1 MNLQH
6 IYNLCTQLQSITS
19 TKAKQ
24 QFLLDNRCDEFDEF
38 LKWLLDPQIV
48 TGIDRKKLKKKV
60 DVSCFASFDYLD
72 QALYYLQSNNTGRDV
87 DVYACQ
93 RYISSNPDYA
103 DFLTAVFT
111 KSLKLGVDVKLV
123 NKAYGDDFIFNWEV
137 QQAYPIEKYPLKPNE
152 WITITQK
159 CNGVRATY
167 YRGKIM
173 ARSGVEF
180 KGLDHILATL
190 DAYPELVFDGELML
204 KDKTGLTDNEAFRKA
219 TGIINSDEDK
229 SEICM
234 TVFDII
240 PLADFESSSPK
251 VKYSKRRE
259 MFNGFVDADNVKF
272 LPTLYQGTDHSQ
284 IPILLDKMVAEDKE
298 GLMVNLDVPYKRKRH
313 SGILKVKRFYTMDLR
328 VVSIEEGEGKYVGML
343 GKVNV
348 EFNGN
353 VVGVG
358 SGFTDEQRIKYWED
372 KDYLVN
378 KIIEVKYKEV
388 STDKKT
394 GLQSL
399 QFPVFVCEKF
409 DKTKPNY
416 EQFVNN

>member
-6 IYNLCTQLQSITS
+6 IYNLCTELQSIS
-19 TKAKQ
+19 GTKAKQ
-24 QFLLDNRCDEFDEF
+24 QFLLDNRCDDFDTF
-38 LKWLLDPQIV
+38 LKWLLNPQIV
-48 TGIDRKKLKKKV
+48 TGIDRKKLKMRS
-60 DVSCFASFDYLD
+60 VSRCFESQDLKDILDYLVEH
-72 QALYYLQSNNTGRDV
+72 NTGRDV
-87 DVYACQ
+87 DVGYC
-93 RYISSNPDYA
+93 RSFMNVNPKYEA
-103 DFLTAVFT
+103 FLFSVFT

-123 NKAYGDDFIFNWEV
+123 NKTYGEDFIFNWEI
-137 QQAYPIEKYPLKPNE
+137 QQAYPIEKYPLKPNT

-180 KGLDHILATL
+180 KGLDHIVNELD
-190 DAYPELVFDGELML
+190 DAYSNYVLDGELML

-219 TGIINSDEDK
+219 TGIINSDGNK

-234 TVFDII
+234 TVFDCL
-240 PLADFESSSPK
+240 PVADFDSPTPK
-251 VKYSKRRE
+251 MRYSQRRRLMDGLE
-259 MFNGFVDADNVKF
+259 DTDNVRV
-272 LPTLYQGTDHSQ
+272 LPVLYQGTDHTQ

-328 VVSIEEGEGKYVGML
+328 VVSVEEGEGKYVGML

-372 KDYLVN
+372 RDYLVN

-394 GLQSL
+394 GLESL

-409 DKTKPNY
+409 DKTEPNI
-416 EQFVNN
+416 E

>member
-6 IYNLCTQLQSITS
+6 IYNLCAKLQSIS
-19 TKAKQ
+19 GTKDKQ
-24 QFLLDNRCDEFDEF
+24 QFLLDNRCDEFDTF
-38 LKWLLDPQIV
+38 LKFLLDPQIT
-48 TGIDRKKLKKKV
+48 TGIDKKRLKKEVNVEYFGEYINFESILNHLKE
-60 DVSCFASFDYLD
+60 
-72 QALYYLQSNNTGRDV
+72 NNTGRDC
-87 DVYACQ
+87 DVAMCQ
-93 RYISSNPDYA
+93 VFIAANLAYT

-123 NKAYGDDFIFNWEV
+123 NKAYGDDFIFNWEI

-167 YRGKIM
+167 CRGKIM

-190 DAYPELVFDGELML
+190 DTYPEYVFDGELML

-229 SEICM
+229 SGICM
-234 TVFDII
+234 TVFDIV
-240 PLADFESSSPK
+240 PLADFESNLPK

-259 MFNGFVDADNVKF
+259 LIDFFVDADNVKF
-272 LPTLYQGTDHSQ
+272 LPALYQGTDHTQ

-328 VVSIEEGEGKYVGML
+328 VVSVEEGEGKYIGML
-343 GKVNV
+343 GKANV

-353 VVGVG
+353 IVGVG

-372 KDYLVN
+372 KDYLVG

-409 DKTKPNY
+409 DKTEPNV
-416 EQFVNN
+416 E

>member
-6 IYNLCTQLQSITS
+6 IYNLCTQLQSIS
-19 TKAKQ
+19 GTKAKQ
-24 QFLLDNRCDEFDEF
+24 QFLLDNRCEDFDTF
-38 LKWLLDPQIV
+38 LKWLLNPQIV
-48 TGIDRKKLKKKV
+48 TGIDRKKLKMRS
-60 DVSCFASFDYLD
+60 VSRCFESQDLKDILDYLVEH
-72 QALYYLQSNNTGRDV
+72 NTGRDV
-87 DVYACQ
+87 DVGYC
-93 RYISSNPDYA
+93 RSFMNSNPEYEA
-103 DFLTAVFT
+103 FLFSVFT

-123 NKAYGDDFIFNWEV
+123 NKTYGDDFIFNWEI
-137 QQAYPIEKYPLKPNE
+137 QQAYPIEKYPLKPNT
-152 WITITQK
+152 WIAITQK

-180 KGLDHILATL
+180 KGLDHIVNEL
-190 DAYPELVFDGELML
+190 DAAYSNYVLDGELML

-219 TGIINSDEDK
+219 TGIINSDGDK

-234 TVFDII
+234 TVFDCL
-240 PLADFESSSPK
+240 PVADFDSPTP
-251 VKYSKRRE
+251 KRRYSQRRQLMDGLE
-259 MFNGFVDADNVKF
+259 DTDNVRV
-272 LPTLYQGTDHSQ
+272 LPVLYQGTDHTQ

-328 VVSIEEGEGKYVGML
+328 VLSVEEGEGKYVGML

-353 VVGVG
+353 IVGVG
-358 SGFTDEQRIKYWED
+358 SGFTDEQRAKYWED
-372 KDYLVN
+372 KDYLVG

-394 GLQSL
+394 GLESL

-409 DKTKPNY
+409 DKTEPNI
-416 EQFVNN
+416 E

>member
-1 MNLQH
+1 MDLEK
-6 IYNLCTQLQSITS
+6 IYNLCTQLQSISS

-24 QFLLDNRCDEFDEF
+24 KFLIENRYDEFDEF
-38 LKWLLDPQIV
+38 LKWLLNPQIV
-48 TGIDRKKLKKKV
+48 SGLDKKKLKKKV
-60 DVSCFASFDYLD
+60 LEKTGFEYVTLEYVMNYLIT
-72 QALYYLQSNNTGRDV
+72 NNTGRDI
-87 DVYACQ
+87 DIALCQ
-93 RYISSNPDYA
+93 QCIENEPKYG
-103 DFLTAVFT
+103 DFLTSVFT
-111 KSLKLGVDVKLV
+111 KTLKLGVDIKLV

-137 QQAYPIEKYPLKPNE
+137 QQAYPIEKHPLKPNQ
-152 WITITQK
+152 WIAITQK
-159 CNGVRATY
+159 CNGVRATF

-180 KGLDHILATL
+180 KGLDHIVNALSY
-190 DAYPELVFDGELML
+190 YPDYMDFVFDGELML
-204 KDKTGLTDNEAFRKA
+204 KDKTGLSDNEAFRKA
-219 TGIINSDEDK
+219 TGIINSDGDK
-229 SEICM
+229 SEICL
-234 TVFDII
+234 TVFDVV
-240 PLADFESSSPK
+240 PLEDFESKYPK
-251 VKYSKRRE
+251 VKYSRRRE
-259 MFNGFVDADNVKF
+259 IMQSLEDTEDVKI
-272 LPTLYQGTDHSQ
+272 LPVLYRGTDHTQ
-284 IPILLDKMVAEDKE
+284 IPVLLDKMVAEDKE

-328 VVSIEEGEGKYVGML
+328 VVSVEEGEGKYVGKL

-358 SGFTDEQRIKYWED
+358 SGFTDEQRVKYWED

-399 QFPVFVCEKF
+399 QFPVFICEKF
-409 DKTKPNY
+409 DKTEPNI
-416 EQFVNN
+416 E

>member
-6 IYNLCTQLQSITS
+6 IYNLCTELQSIS
-19 TKAKQ
+19 GTKAKQ
-24 QFLLDNRCDEFDEF
+24 QFLLDNRCEDFDTF
-38 LKWLLDPQIV
+38 LKWLLNPQIV
-48 TGIDRKKLKKKV
+48 TGIDRKKLKMRS
-60 DVSCFASFDYLD
+60 VSRCFESQDLKDILDYLVEH
-72 QALYYLQSNNTGRDV
+72 NTGRDV
-87 DVYACQ
+87 DVGYCRSFMNANLE
-93 RYISSNPDYA
+93 YEA
-103 DFLTAVFT
+103 FLFSVFT

-123 NKAYGDDFIFNWEV
+123 NKTYGDDFIFNWEI
-137 QQAYPIEKYPLKPNE
+137 QQTYPIEKYPLKPNT

-190 DAYPELVFDGELML
+190 DTYPEYVFDGELML

-219 TGIINSDEDK
+219 TGIINSDGDK

-234 TVFDII
+234 TVFDCL
-240 PLADFESSSPK
+240 PVADFDSPTPK
-251 VKYSKRRE
+251 MRYSQRRQLMDGLE
-259 MFNGFVDADNVKF
+259 DTDNVRV
-272 LPTLYQGTDHSQ
+272 LPVLYQGTDHTQ

-328 VVSIEEGEGKYVGML
+328 VVSVEEGEGKYVGML

-372 KDYLVN
+372 KDYLVG

-394 GLQSL
+394 GLESL

-409 DKTKPNY
+409 DKTEPNI
-416 EQFVNN
+416 E

>member
-6 IYNLCTQLQSITS
+6 IYNLCTQLQFISG

-24 QFLLDNRCDEFDEF
+24 QFLLDNRCDDFDTF
-38 LKWLLDPQIV
+38 LKWLLNPQIV
-48 TGIDRKKLKKKV
+48 TGIDRKKLKMRS
-60 DVSCFASFDYLD
+60 VSRCFESQDLKDILDYLVEH
-72 QALYYLQSNNTGRDV
+72 NTGRDV
-87 DVYACQ
+87 DVGYCRSFMNA
-93 RYISSNPDYA
+93 NPEYEA
-103 DFLTAVFT
+103 FLFSVFI

-123 NKAYGDDFIFNWEV
+123 NKTYGDDFIFNWEI
-137 QQAYPIEKYPLKPNE
+137 QQAYPIEKYPLKPNT

-180 KGLDHILATL
+180 KGLDHILNEL
-190 DAYPELVFDGELML
+190 NIAYSNYVLDGELML

-219 TGIINSDEDK
+219 TGIINSDGDK

-234 TVFDII
+234 TVFDCL
-240 PLADFESSSPK
+240 PVADFDSPTPK
-251 VKYSKRRE
+251 RSYSQRRQLMDGLE
-259 MFNGFVDADNVKF
+259 DTDNVKF
-272 LPTLYQGTDHSQ
+272 LPALYQGTDHTQ

-328 VVSIEEGEGKYVGML
+328 VVSVEEGEGKYVGML

-399 QFPVFVCEKF
+399 QFPVFVCVRE
-409 DKTKPNY
+409 DKTEPNI
-416 EQFVNN
+416 E

>member
-1 MNLQH
+1 MNLNL
-6 IYNLCTQLQSITS
+6 IYNCCMELKEISS
-19 TKAKQ
+19 TKKKLE
-24 QFLLDNRCDEFDEF
+24 FLKENKIQDFTLF
-38 LKWLLDPQIV
+38 LKWLLNSQIT
-48 TGIDRKKLKKKV
+48 TGIDLKKLKKKV
-60 DVSCFASFDYLD
+60 NIDYVGGHINFETILNH
-72 QALYYLQSNNTGRDV
+72 LKENNTGRDY
-87 DVYACQ
+87 DVAMCQ
-93 RYISSNPDYA
+93 LYIAANPDYT

-123 NKAYGDDFIFNWEV
+123 NKTYGDDFIFNWEI
-137 QQAYPIEKYPLKPNE
+137 QQAYPIEKYPLKPNT

-190 DAYPELVFDGELML
+190 DTYPEYVFDGELML

-219 TGIINSDEDK
+219 TGIINSDGDK

-240 PLADFESSSPK
+240 PLADFESNSPK
-251 VKYSKRRE
+251 FKYSKRRE
-259 MFNGFVDADNVKF
+259 LINFFVDANNVKF
-272 LPTLYQGTDHSQ
+272 LPTLYQGTDHTQ

-328 VVSIEEGEGKYVGML
+328 VVSVEEGEGKYVGML

-399 QFPVFVCEKF
+399 QFPVFVCVRE
-409 DKTKPNY
+409 DKTEPNI
-416 EQFVNN
+416 E

>member
-6 IYNLCTQLQSITS
+6 IYNLCTELQSIS
-19 TKAKQ
+19 GTKAKQ
-24 QFLLDNRCDEFDEF
+24 QFLLDNRCEDFDTF
-38 LKWLLDPQIV
+38 LKWLLNPQIV
-48 TGIDRKKLKKKV
+48 TGIDRKKLKMRS
-60 DVSCFASFDYLD
+60 VSRCFESQDLKDILDYLVEH
-72 QALYYLQSNNTGRDV
+72 NTGRDV
-87 DVYACQ
+87 DVGYCRSFMNA
-93 RYISSNPDYA
+93 NPEYEA
-103 DFLTAVFT
+103 FLFSVFI

-123 NKAYGDDFIFNWEV
+123 NKTYGDDFIFNWEI
-137 QQAYPIEKYPLKPNE
+137 QQAYPIEKYPLKPNT

-180 KGLDHILATL
+180 KGLDHILNEL
-190 DAYPELVFDGELML
+190 NIAYSNYVLDGELML

-219 TGIINSDEDK
+219 TGIINSDGDK

-234 TVFDII
+234 TVFDCL
-240 PLADFESSSPK
+240 PVADFDSSTPK
-251 VKYSKRRE
+251 MRYSQRRRLMDGLE
-259 MFNGFVDADNVKF
+259 DTDNVRV
-272 LPTLYQGTDHSQ
+272 LPVLYQGTDHTQ

-328 VVSIEEGEGKYVGML
+328 VVSVEEGEGKYVGML

-358 SGFTDEQRIKYWED
+358 SGFTDEQRIKYWENR
-372 KDYLVN
+372 DYLVG
-378 KIIEVKYKEV
+378 KIIEVKYKEI

-399 QFPVFVCEKF
+399 QFPVFVCVRE
-409 DKTKPNY
+409 DKTEPNI
-416 EQFVNN
+416 E

>member
-6 IYNLCTQLQSITS
+6 IYNLCTELQSIS
-19 TKAKQ
+19 GTKAKQ
-24 QFLLDNRCDEFDEF
+24 QFLLDNRCEDFDTF
-38 LKWLLDPQIV
+38 LKWLLNPQIV
-48 TGIDRKKLKKKV
+48 TGIDRKKLKMRS
-60 DVSCFASFDYLD
+60 VSRCFESQDLKDILDYLVEH
-72 QALYYLQSNNTGRDV
+72 NTGRDV
-87 DVYACQ
+87 DVGYCRSFMNA
-93 RYISSNPDYA
+93 NPEYEA
-103 DFLTAVFT
+103 FLFSVFT

-123 NKAYGDDFIFNWEV
+123 NKTYGDDFIFNWEI
-137 QQAYPIEKYPLKPNE
+137 QQAYPIEKYPLKPNT

-180 KGLDHILATL
+180 KGLDHILNEL
-190 DAYPELVFDGELML
+190 NIAYSNYVLDGELML

-219 TGIINSDEDK
+219 TGIINSDGDK

-234 TVFDII
+234 TVFDCL
-240 PLADFESSSPK
+240 PVADFDSSTPK
-251 VKYSKRRE
+251 MRYSQRRRLMDGLE
-259 MFNGFVDADNVKF
+259 DTDNVRV
-272 LPTLYQGTDHSQ
+272 LPVLYQGTDHTQ
-284 IPILLDKMVAEDKE
+284 IPILLDKMVGEDKE

-328 VVSIEEGEGKYVGML
+328 VVSVEEGEGKYVGML

-399 QFPVFVCEKF
+399 QFPVFVCVRE
-409 DKTKPNY
+409 DKTEPNI
-416 EQFVNN
+416 E

>member
-6 IYNLCTQLQSITS
+6 IYNLCIELQSIS
-19 TKAKQ
+19 GTKAKQ
-24 QFLLDNRCDEFDEF
+24 QFLLDNRCEDFDTF

-48 TGIDRKKLKKKV
+48 TGIDRKKLKMRSVSRCFESQDLKDILNYLV
-60 DVSCFASFDYLD
+60 DH
-72 QALYYLQSNNTGRDV
+72 NTGRDV
-87 DVYACQ
+87 DVGYCRSFMNA
-93 RYISSNPDYA
+93 NPEYEA
-103 DFLTAVFT
+103 FLFSVFT

-123 NKAYGDDFIFNWEV
+123 NKTYGDDFIFNWEI
-137 QQAYPIEKYPLKPNE
+137 QQAYPIEKYPLKPNT

-180 KGLDHILATL
+180 KGLDHIVNELD
-190 DAYPELVFDGELML
+190 DAYSNYVLDGELML

-219 TGIINSDEDK
+219 TGIINSDGDK

-234 TVFDII
+234 TVFDCL
-240 PLADFESSSPK
+240 PVADFDSLTPK
-251 VKYSKRRE
+251 IRYSQRRRLMDE
-259 MFNGFVDADNVKF
+259 LEDTDNVRV
-272 LPTLYQGTDHSQ
+272 LPVLYQGTDHTQ

-328 VVSIEEGEGKYVGML
+328 VVSVEEGEGKYVGML

-409 DKTKPNY
+409 DKTEPNI
-416 EQFVNN
+416 E

>member
-1 MNLQH
+1 MDLQH
-6 IYNLCTQLQSITS
+6 IYNLCTQLQSIKS
-19 TKAKQ
+19 TKTKQ
-24 QFLLDNRCDEFDEF
+24 QFLIDNRSNEFDEF
-38 LKWLLDPQIV
+38 LKWLLNPQIV
-48 TGIDRKKLKKKV
+48 TGIDKKKLKKKV
-60 DVSCFASFDYLD
+60 NTSIVASFGHLD
-72 QALYYLQSNNTGRDV
+72 QAIYYLQVNNTGRDM
-87 DVYACQ
+87 DVAACQ
-93 RYISSNPDYA
+93 RYIAANPDYT

-123 NKAYGDDFIFNWEV
+123 NKAYGDDFIFNWEI
-137 QQAYPIEKYPLKPNE
+137 QQAYPIEKYPIKPNE

-180 KGLDHILATL
+180 KGLGHILATL
-190 DAYPELVFDGELML
+190 NAYPEFVFDGELML

-240 PLADFESSSPK
+240 PLADFESNTPK

-259 MFNGFVDADNVKF
+259 LIDFFVDADNVKF
-272 LPTLYQGTDHSQ
+272 LPALYQGTDHTQ
-284 IPILLDKMVAEDKE
+284 ISILLDKMVAEDKE

-328 VVSIEEGEGKYVGML
+328 VVSVEEGEGKYVGML

-353 VVGVG
+353 IVGVG
-358 SGFTDEQRIKYWED
+358 SGFTDEQRIKYWGN

-388 STDKKT
+388 SADKKT

-399 QFPVFVCEKF
+399 QFPVFICERF
-409 DKTKPNY
+409 DKTEPNV
-416 EQFVNN
+416 E

>member
-1 MNLQH
+1 MRVEH
-6 IYNLCTQLQSITS
+6 IYELCQQLRAINS
-19 TKAKQ
+19 TKEKH
-24 QFLLDNRCDEFDEF
+24 QFLLDHKSDNEFTTF
-38 LKWLLDPQIV
+38 LKWLLDPAIV
-48 TGIDRKKLKKKV
+48 TGLDKRKLKKKV
-60 DVSCFASFDYLD
+60 PKVGGYVPSLEHYLN
-72 QALYYLQSNNTGRDV
+72 YLKENNTGRDC
-87 DVYACQ
+87 DIAFCQVYI
-93 RYISSNPDYA
+93 RSYPDYA
-103 DFLTAVFT
+103 EFLIAVFSKT
-111 KSLKLGVDVKLV
+111 LKLGIDVKTV
-123 NKAYGDDFIFNWEV
+123 NKAYGDNFIFNWEV

-173 ARSGVEF
+173 ARSGTEF

-190 DAYPELVFDGELML
+190 NKYPELVFDGELML
-204 KDKTGLTDNEAFRKA
+204 KDKADLTDNEAFRKA

-229 SEICM
+229 FEICM

-240 PLADFESSSPK
+240 PLADFESNTPK
-251 VKYSKRRE
+251 VKYSKRRG
-259 MFNGFVDADNVKF
+259 MFSGFTDADNVKF
-272 LPTLYQGTDHSQ
+272 LPVLYQGTDHSQ

-328 VVSIEEGEGKYVGML
+328 VVSVEEGDGKYVGML
-343 GKVNV
+343 GKANV

-353 VVGVG
+353 IVGVG
-358 SGFTDEQRIKYWED
+358 SGFTDEQRIKYWKN

-388 STDKKT
+388 STDKVT

-399 QFPVFVCEKF
+399 QFPIFVCEKF
-409 DKTKPNY
+409 DKTEPNY
-416 EQFVNN
+416 E

>member
-6 IYNLCTQLQSITS
+6 IYNLCTELQSIS
-19 TKAKQ
+19 GTKAKQ
-24 QFLLDNRCDEFDEF
+24 QFLLDNRCEDFDTF
-38 LKWLLDPQIV
+38 LKWLLNPQIV
-48 TGIDRKKLKKKV
+48 TGIDRKKLKMRS
-60 DVSCFASFDYLD
+60 VSRCFESQDLKDILDYLVEH
-72 QALYYLQSNNTGRDV
+72 NTGRDV
-87 DVYACQ
+87 DVGYCRSFMNA
-93 RYISSNPDYA
+93 NPEYEA
-103 DFLTAVFT
+103 FLFSVFI

-123 NKAYGDDFIFNWEV
+123 NKTYGDDFIFNWEI
-137 QQAYPIEKYPLKPNE
+137 QQAYPIEKYPLKPNT

-180 KGLDHILATL
+180 KGLDHILNEL
-190 DAYPELVFDGELML
+190 NIAYSNYVLDGELML

-219 TGIINSDEDK
+219 TGIINSDGDK

-234 TVFDII
+234 TVFDCL
-240 PLADFESSSPK
+240 PVADFDSPTPK
-251 VKYSKRRE
+251 MRYSQRRRLMDGLE
-259 MFNGFVDADNVKF
+259 DTDNVRV
-272 LPTLYQGTDHSQ
+272 LPVLYQGTDHTQ
-284 IPILLDKMVAEDKE
+284 IPILLDKMVGEDKE

-328 VVSIEEGEGKYVGML
+328 VVSVEEGEGKYVGML

-372 KDYLVN
+372 KDYLVG

-409 DKTKPNY
+409 DKTEPNI
-416 EQFVNN
+416 E

>member
-6 IYNLCTQLQSITS
+6 IYNLCIELQSIS
-19 TKAKQ
+19 GTKAKQ
-24 QFLLDNRCDEFDEF
+24 QFLLDNRCEDFDTF
-38 LKWLLDPQIV
+38 LKWLLNPQIV
-48 TGIDRKKLKKKV
+48 TGIDKKKLKKKTTAKPPFWLYYDITFV
-60 DVSCFASFDYLD
+60 FDYLKE
-72 QALYYLQSNNTGRDV
+72 NNTGRDV
-87 DVYACQ
+87 DVALCQ
-93 RYISSNPDYA
+93 EYIKKYPDYT
-103 DFLTAVFT
+103 DFLTSVFT

-123 NKAYGDDFIFNWEV
+123 NKTYGDDFIFNWEI
-137 QQAYPIEKYPLKPNE
+137 QQAYPIEKYPLKPNT

-180 KGLDHILATL
+180 KGLDHIVNEL
-190 DAYPELVFDGELML
+190 DAVYSNYVLDGELML

-219 TGIINSDEDK
+219 TGIINSDGDK

-234 TVFDII
+234 TVFDCL
-240 PLADFESSSPK
+240 PVADFDSPTPK
-251 VKYSKRRE
+251 MRYSQRRRLMDGLE
-259 MFNGFVDADNVKF
+259 DTDNVRV
-272 LPTLYQGTDHSQ
+272 LPVLYQGTDHTQ

-313 SGILKVKRFYTMDLR
+313 FGILKVKRFYTMDLR
-328 VVSIEEGEGKYVGML
+328 VVSVEEGEGKYVGML
-343 GKVNV
+343 GKANV

-353 VVGVG
+353 IVGVG

-378 KIIEVKYKEV
+378 KIIEVKYKEI
-388 STDKKT
+388 SIDKKT

-399 QFPVFVCEKF
+399 QFPVLVCVRE
-409 DKTKPNY
+409 DKTEPNI
-416 EQFVNN
+416 E

>member
-6 IYNLCTQLQSITS
+6 IYNLCVQLQSIS
-19 TKAKQ
+19 GTKAKQ
-24 QFLLDNRCDEFDEF
+24 QFLIDNRCEDFDEF

-48 TGIDRKKLKKKV
+48 SGIDKKKLKKKV
-60 DVSCFASFDYLD
+60 NVGYLGEYINFESV
-72 QALYYLQSNNTGRDV
+72 LNHLKENNTGRDY
-87 DVYACQ
+87 DVSMCQ
-93 RYISSNPDYA
+93 LFIAANPDYTE
-103 DFLTAVFT
+103 FLTAVFT

-123 NKAYGDDFIFNWEV
+123 NKAYGDDFIFNWEI

-180 KGLDHILATL
+180 KGLDHISATL
-190 DAYPELVFDGELML
+190 DTYPEYVFDGELML
-204 KDKTGLTDNEAFRKA
+204 KDKTGLTDNEAFRKT

-229 SEICM
+229 SGICM
-234 TVFDII
+234 SVFDII
-240 PLADFESSSPK
+240 PLADFESNSPK
-251 VKYSKRRE
+251 VRYSKRRE
-259 MFNGFVDADNVKF
+259 LIDLFADADNVKF
-272 LPTLYQGTDHSQ
+272 LPALYQGTDHAQ

-328 VVSIEEGEGKYVGML
+328 VVSVEEGEGKYVGML

-399 QFPVFVCEKF
+399 QFPIFVCEKF
-409 DKTKPNY
+409 DKTEPNY
-416 EQFVNN
+416 E

>member
-6 IYNLCTQLQSITS
+6 IYNLCTELQSIS
-19 TKAKQ
+19 GTKAKQ
-24 QFLLDNRCDEFDEF
+24 QFLLDNRCDDFDEF
-38 LKWLLDPQIV
+38 LKWLLNPQIV
-48 TGIDRKKLKKKV
+48 TGIDRKKLKMRS
-60 DVSCFASFDYLD
+60 VSRCFESQDLKDILDYLVEH
-72 QALYYLQSNNTGRDV
+72 NTGRDV
-87 DVYACQ
+87 DVGYCRSFMNA
-93 RYISSNPDYA
+93 NPEYEA
-103 DFLTAVFT
+103 FLFSVFT

-123 NKAYGDDFIFNWEV
+123 NKTYGEDFIFNWEI
-137 QQAYPIEKYPLKPNE
+137 QQAYPIEKYPLKPNT

-180 KGLDHILATL
+180 KGLDHIVNELN
-190 DAYPELVFDGELML
+190 DAYSNYVLDGELML

-219 TGIINSDEDK
+219 TGIINSDGDK

-234 TVFDII
+234 TVFDCL
-240 PLADFESSSPK
+240 PVADFDSPTPK
-251 VKYSKRRE
+251 MRYSQRRRLMDGLE
-259 MFNGFVDADNVKF
+259 DTDNVRV
-272 LPTLYQGTDHSQ
+272 LPVLYQGTDHTQ
-284 IPILLDKMVAEDKE
+284 IPILLDKMVDEDKE

-328 VVSIEEGEGKYVGML
+328 VVSVEEGEGKYVGML

-372 KDYLVN
+372 KDYLVG

-399 QFPVFVCEKF
+399 QFPVLVCVRE
-409 DKTKPNY
+409 DKTEPNI
-416 EQFVNN
+416 E

>member
-6 IYNLCTQLQSITS
+6 IYNLCTELQSIS
-19 TKAKQ
+19 GTKAKQ
-24 QFLLDNRCDEFDEF
+24 QFLLDNRCEDFDTF
-38 LKWLLDPQIV
+38 LKWLLNPQIV
-48 TGIDRKKLKKKV
+48 TGIDRKKLKMRS
-60 DVSCFASFDYLD
+60 VSRCFESQDLKDILDYLVEH
-72 QALYYLQSNNTGRDV
+72 NTGRDV
-87 DVYACQ
+87 DVGYCRSFMNA
-93 RYISSNPDYA
+93 NPEYEA
-103 DFLTAVFT
+103 FLFSVFI

-123 NKAYGDDFIFNWEV
+123 NKTYGDDFIFNWEI
-137 QQAYPIEKYPLKPNE
+137 QQAYPIEKYPLKPNT

-180 KGLDHILATL
+180 KGLDHILNEL
-190 DAYPELVFDGELML
+190 NIAYSNYVLDGELML

-219 TGIINSDEDK
+219 TGIINSDGDK

-234 TVFDII
+234 TVFDCL
-240 PLADFESSSPK
+240 PVADFDSSTPK
-251 VKYSKRRE
+251 MRYSQRRRLMDGLE
-259 MFNGFVDADNVKF
+259 DTDNVRV
-272 LPTLYQGTDHSQ
+272 LPVLYQGTDHTQ

-328 VVSIEEGEGKYVGML
+328 VVSVEEGEGKYVGML

-409 DKTKPNY
+409 DKTEPNI
-416 EQFVNN
+416 E

>member
-6 IYNLCTQLQSITS
+6 IYNLCTQLQSIS
-19 TKAKQ
+19 GTKAKQ
-24 QFLLDNRCDEFDEF
+24 QFLLDNRCEDFDTF
-38 LKWLLDPQIV
+38 LKWLLNPQIV
-48 TGIDRKKLKKKV
+48 TGIDRKKLKMRS
-60 DVSCFASFDYLD
+60 VSRCFESQDLKDILDYLVEH
-72 QALYYLQSNNTGRDV
+72 NTGRDV
-87 DVYACQ
+87 DVGYCRSFMNA
-93 RYISSNPDYA
+93 NPEYEA
-103 DFLTAVFT
+103 FLFSVFT

-123 NKAYGDDFIFNWEV
+123 NKTYGEDFIFNWEI
-137 QQAYPIEKYPLKPNE
+137 QQAYPIEKYPLKPNT

-180 KGLDHILATL
+180 KGLDHIVNEL
-190 DAYPELVFDGELML
+190 DAAYSNYVLDGELML

-219 TGIINSDEDK
+219 TGIINSDGDK

-234 TVFDII
+234 TVFDCL
-240 PLADFESSSPK
+240 PVADFDSSTPK
-251 VKYSKRRE
+251 MRYSQRRRLMGE
-259 MFNGFVDADNVKF
+259 LEDTDNVRV
-272 LPTLYQGTDHSQ
+272 LPVLYQGTDHTQ

-328 VVSIEEGEGKYVGML
+328 VVSVEEGEGKYVGML

-372 KDYLVN
+372 KDYLVG

-394 GLQSL
+394 GLESL

-409 DKTKPNY
+409 DKTEPNI
-416 EQFVNN
+416 E

>member
-6 IYNLCTQLQSITS
+6 IYNLCTQLQFISG

-24 QFLLDNRCDEFDEF
+24 QFLLDNRCEDFDTF
-38 LKWLLDPQIV
+38 LKWLLNPQIV
-48 TGIDRKKLKKKV
+48 TGIDRKKLKMRS
-60 DVSCFASFDYLD
+60 VSRCFESQDLKDILDYLVEH
-72 QALYYLQSNNTGRDV
+72 NTGRDV
-87 DVYACQ
+87 DVGYCRSFMNA
-93 RYISSNPDYA
+93 NPEYEA
-103 DFLTAVFT
+103 FLFSVFI

-123 NKAYGDDFIFNWEV
+123 NKTYGDDFIFNWEI
-137 QQAYPIEKYPLKPNE
+137 QQAYPIEKYPLKPNT

-180 KGLDHILATL
+180 KGLDHILNEL
-190 DAYPELVFDGELML
+190 NIAYSNYVLDGELML

-219 TGIINSDEDK
+219 TGIINSDGDK

-234 TVFDII
+234 TVFDCL
-240 PLADFESSSPK
+240 PVADFDSSTPK
-251 VKYSKRRE
+251 MRYSQRRRLMDGLE
-259 MFNGFVDADNVKF
+259 DTDNVRV
-272 LPTLYQGTDHSQ
+272 LPVLYQGTDHTQ

-328 VVSIEEGEGKYVGML
+328 VVSVEEGEGKYAGML

-372 KDYLVN
+372 KDYLVG
-378 KIIEVKYKEV
+378 KIIEVKYKEI

-399 QFPVFVCEKF
+399 QFPVLVCVRE
-409 DKTKPNY
+409 DKTEPNI
-416 EQFVNN
+416 E

>member
-6 IYNLCTQLQSITS
+6 IYNLCTQLQFISG

-24 QFLLDNRCDEFDEF
+24 QFLLDNRCDDFDTF
-38 LKWLLDPQIV
+38 LKWLLNPQIV
-48 TGIDRKKLKKKV
+48 TGIDRKKLKMRS
-60 DVSCFASFDYLD
+60 VSRCFESQDLKDILDYLVEH
-72 QALYYLQSNNTGRDV
+72 NTGRDV
-87 DVYACQ
+87 DVGYCRSFMNA
-93 RYISSNPDYA
+93 NPEYEA
-103 DFLTAVFT
+103 FLFSVFI

-123 NKAYGDDFIFNWEV
+123 NKTYGDDFIFNWEI
-137 QQAYPIEKYPLKPNE
+137 QQAYPIEKYPLKPNT

-180 KGLDHILATL
+180 KGLDHILNEL
-190 DAYPELVFDGELML
+190 NIAYSNYVLDGELML

-219 TGIINSDEDK
+219 TGIINSDGDK

-234 TVFDII
+234 TVFDCL
-240 PLADFESSSPK
+240 PVADFDSPTP
-251 VKYSKRRE
+251 KRRYSQRRQLMDGLE
-259 MFNGFVDADNVKF
+259 DTDNVKF
-272 LPTLYQGTDHSQ
+272 LPALYQGTDHTQ

-328 VVSIEEGEGKYVGML
+328 VVSVEEGEGKYVGML

-399 QFPVFVCEKF
+399 QFPVFVCVRE
-409 DKTKPNY
+409 DKTEPNI
-416 EQFVNN
+416 E

>member
-6 IYNLCTQLQSITS
+6 IYNLCTQLQSIS
-19 TKAKQ
+19 GTKAKQ
-24 QFLLDNRCDEFDEF
+24 QFLLDNRCDDFDTF
-38 LKWLLDPQIV
+38 LKWLLNPQIV
-48 TGIDRKKLKKKV
+48 TGIDKKKLKKKTTAKPPFWLYY
-60 DVSCFASFDYLD
+60 DIAFIFDYLKE
-72 QALYYLQSNNTGRDV
+72 NNTGRDV
-87 DVYACQ
+87 DVALCQ
-93 RYISSNPDYA
+93 EYIKKYPDYT

-123 NKAYGDDFIFNWEV
+123 NKTYGEDFIFNWEI
-137 QQAYPIEKYPLKPNE
+137 QQAYPIEKYPLKPNT

-190 DAYPELVFDGELML
+190 DIYPEYVFDGELML

-219 TGIINSDEDK
+219 TGIINSDGDK

-234 TVFDII
+234 TVFDCL
-240 PLADFESSSPK
+240 PVADFDSPTPK
-251 VKYSKRRE
+251 MRYSQRRRLMDGLE
-259 MFNGFVDADNVKF
+259 DTDNVRV
-272 LPTLYQGTDHSQ
+272 LPVLYQGTDHTQ

-328 VVSIEEGEGKYVGML
+328 VVSVEEGEGKYVGML

-353 VVGVG
+353 IVGVG

-372 KDYLVN
+372 KDYLVG

-394 GLQSL
+394 GLESL

-409 DKTKPNY
+409 DKTEPNI
-416 EQFVNN
+416 E

>member
-1 MNLQH
+1 MNLEN
-6 IYNLCTQLQSITS
+6 IYKLCCQLQQISS
-19 TKAKQ
+19 TKEKQ
-24 QFLLDNRCDEFDEF
+24 QFLVDNRCDDFDFF
-38 LKWLLDPQIV
+38 LRWLLDPAIV
-48 TGIDRKKLKKKV
+48 TSVDKKRLKKKV
-60 DVSCFASFDYLD
+60 NVDYVGEYIDFKSILNH
-72 QALYYLQSNNTGRDV
+72 LKINNTGRDY
-87 DVYACQ
+87 DVAMCQ
-93 RYISSNPDYA
+93 WYINGNYEYA

-111 KSLKLGVDVKLV
+111 KSLKLGVDVKLA
-123 NKAYGDDFIFNWEV
+123 NKTYGKNFIFSWEI

-159 CNGVRATY
+159 CNGVRATC

-190 DAYPELVFDGELML
+190 DTYPEFVFDGELML

-229 SEICM
+229 SGICM
-234 TVFDII
+234 TVFDIV
-240 PLADFESSSPK
+240 PLADFESNSPK

-259 MFNGFVDADNVKF
+259 IFNGFVDADNVKF
-272 LPTLYQGTDHSQ
+272 LPVLYQGTDHAQ
-284 IPILLDKMVAEDKE
+284 IPILLNKMVAEDKE

-409 DKTKPNY
+409 DKTEPSY
-416 EQFVNN
+416 E

>member
-6 IYNLCTQLQSITS
+6 IYNLCTELQSIS
-19 TKAKQ
+19 GTKAKQ
-24 QFLLDNRCDEFDEF
+24 QFLIDNRCDDFDMF
-38 LKWLLDPQIV
+38 LKWLLNPQIV
-48 TGIDRKKLKKKV
+48 TGIDRKKLKMRS
-60 DVSCFASFDYLD
+60 VSRCFESQDLKDILDYLVEH
-72 QALYYLQSNNTGRDV
+72 NTGRDV
-87 DVYACQ
+87 DVGYCRSFMNA
-93 RYISSNPDYA
+93 NPEYEA
-103 DFLTAVFT
+103 FLFSVFT

-123 NKAYGDDFIFNWEV
+123 NKTYGEDFIFNWEI

-180 KGLDHILATL
+180 KGFDHILNELNA
-190 DAYPELVFDGELML
+190 AYSNYVLDGELML

-219 TGIINSDEDK
+219 TGIINSDGDK

-234 TVFDII
+234 TVFDCL
-240 PLADFESSSPK
+240 PVADFDSPTPK
-251 VKYSKRRE
+251 MRYSQRRRLMDGLE
-259 MFNGFVDADNVKF
+259 DTDNVRV
-272 LPTLYQGTDHSQ
+272 LPVLYQGTDHTQ

-313 SGILKVKRFYTMDLR
+313 FGILKVKRFYTMDLR
-328 VVSIEEGEGKYVGML
+328 VVSVEEGEGKYVGML
-343 GKVNV
+343 GKANV

-353 VVGVG
+353 IVGVG

-378 KIIEVKYKEV
+378 KIIEVKYKEI
-388 STDKKT
+388 SIDKKT

-399 QFPVFVCEKF
+399 QFPVLVCVRE
-409 DKTKPNY
+409 DKTEPNI
-416 EQFVNN
+416 E

>member
-6 IYNLCTQLQSITS
+6 IYNLCTELQFISG

-24 QFLLDNRCDEFDEF
+24 QFLLDNRCEDFDTF
-38 LKWLLDPQIV
+38 LKWLLNPQIV
-48 TGIDRKKLKKKV
+48 TGIDRKKLKMRS
-60 DVSCFASFDYLD
+60 VSRCFESQDLKDILDYLVEH
-72 QALYYLQSNNTGRDV
+72 NTGRDV
-87 DVYACQ
+87 DVGYCRSFMNA
-93 RYISSNPDYA
+93 NPEYEA
-103 DFLTAVFT
+103 FLFSVFT

-123 NKAYGDDFIFNWEV
+123 NKTYGDDFIFNWEI
-137 QQAYPIEKYPLKPNE
+137 QQAYPIEKYPLKPNT

-180 KGLDHILATL
+180 KGLDHIVNEL
-190 DAYPELVFDGELML
+190 DAAYSNYVLDGELML

-219 TGIINSDEDK
+219 TGIINSDGDK

-234 TVFDII
+234 TVFDCL
-240 PLADFESSSPK
+240 PVADFDSPTPK
-251 VKYSKRRE
+251 MRYSQRRRLMDGLE
-259 MFNGFVDADNVKF
+259 DTDNVRV
-272 LPTLYQGTDHSQ
+272 LPVLYQGTDHTQ
-284 IPILLDKMVAEDKE
+284 IPILLDKMVGEDKE

-328 VVSIEEGEGKYVGML
+328 VMSVEEGEGKYVGML

-399 QFPVFVCEKF
+399 QFPVFVCVRE
-409 DKTKPNY
+409 DKTEPNI
-416 EQFVNN
+416 E

>member
-1 MNLQH
+1 MDLEK
-6 IYNLCTQLQSITS
+6 IYNLCTQLQSISS

-24 QFLLDNRCDEFDEF
+24 KFLIENRYDEFDEF
-38 LKWLLDPQIV
+38 LKWLLNPQIV
-48 TGIDRKKLKKKV
+48 SGIDRKKLKKKV
-60 DVSCFASFDYLD
+60 NVDYVGEYINFESILN
-72 QALYYLQSNNTGRDV
+72 YLKENNTGRDY
-87 DVYACQ
+87 DIAMCQ
-93 RYISSNPDYA
+93 LFITANSDYA

-137 QQAYPIEKYPLKPNE
+137 QQSYPIEKYPLKPNE

-159 CNGVRATY
+159 CNGVRATFY
-167 YRGKIM
+167 HGKII

-180 KGLDHILATL
+180 KGLDHIVNALSY
-190 DAYPELVFDGELML
+190 YPDYMNFVFDGELML
-204 KDKTGLTDNEAFRKA
+204 KDKTGLSDNEAFRKA
-219 TGIINSDEDK
+219 TGIINSDGDK
-229 SEICM
+229 SEICL
-234 TVFDII
+234 TVFDVVS
-240 PLADFESSSPK
+240 LEDFEDKYPK
-251 VKYSKRRE
+251 TKYSRRRE
-259 MFNGFVDADNVKF
+259 IMQSLEDTEDVKF
-272 LPTLYQGTDHSQ
+272 LSVLYQGTDHSQ
-284 IPILLDKMVAEDKE
+284 IDILLNKMVAEDKE

-328 VVSIEEGEGKYVGML
+328 VVSVEEGEGKYVGKL

-348 EFNGN
+348 EFNDN

-358 SGFTDEQRIKYWED
+358 SGFSDEQRVKYWENR
-372 KDYLVN
+372 DYLIN

-399 QFPVFVCEKF
+399 QFPVFICEKF
-409 DKTKPNY
+409 DKTEPNF
-416 EQFVNN
+416 E

>member
-6 IYNLCTQLQSITS
+6 IYNLCIELQSIS
-19 TKAKQ
+19 GTKAKQ
-24 QFLLDNRCDEFDEF
+24 QFLLDNRCDDFDTF
-38 LKWLLDPQIV
+38 LKWLLNPQIV
-48 TGIDRKKLKKKV
+48 TGIDRKKLKMRS
-60 DVSCFASFDYLD
+60 VSRCFESQDLKDILDYLVEH
-72 QALYYLQSNNTGRDV
+72 NTGRDV
-87 DVYACQ
+87 DVGYC
-93 RYISSNPDYA
+93 RSFMNVNPEYEA
-103 DFLTAVFT
+103 FLFSVFT

-123 NKAYGDDFIFNWEV
+123 NKTYGEDFIFNWEI
-137 QQAYPIEKYPLKPNE
+137 QQAYPIEKYPLKPNT

-180 KGLDHILATL
+180 KGLDHIVNEL
-190 DAYPELVFDGELML
+190 DAAYSNYVLDGELML

-219 TGIINSDEDK
+219 TGIINSDGDK

-234 TVFDII
+234 TVFDCS
-240 PLADFESSSPK
+240 PVADFDSPTPK
-251 VKYSKRRE
+251 MRYSQRRQLMDGLE
-259 MFNGFVDADNVKF
+259 DTDNVRV
-272 LPTLYQGTDHSQ
+272 LPVLYQGTDHTQ

-313 SGILKVKRFYTMDLR
+313 SGILKVKQFYTMDLH
-328 VVSIEEGEGKYVGML
+328 VVSVEEGEGKYVGML

-372 KDYLVN
+372 KDYLVG

-409 DKTKPNY
+409 DKTEPNI
-416 EQFVNN
+416 E

>member
-6 IYNLCTQLQSITS
+6 IYNLCTQLQSIS
-19 TKAKQ
+19 GTKAKQ
-24 QFLLDNRCDEFDEF
+24 QFLIDNRCDDFDAF
-38 LKWLLDPQIV
+38 LKWLLNPQIIS
-48 TGIDRKKLKKKV
+48 GLDKKKMKKQLSSLTLNPPN
-60 DVSCFASFDYLD
+60 DLSKMLEYLTTH
-72 QALYYLQSNNTGRDV
+72 NTGRDY
-87 DVYACQ
+87 DVQVCQ
-93 RYISSNPDYA
+93 DFIRANPNYV

-123 NKAYGDDFIFNWEV
+123 NKAYGDDFIFNWEI

-190 DAYPELVFDGELML
+190 DTYPEYVFDGELML
-204 KDKTGLTDNEAFRKA
+204 KDKNGLTDNEAFRKA

-229 SEICM
+229 SGICM

-240 PLADFESSSPK
+240 PLTDFESNSPK
-251 VKYSKRRE
+251 VRYSKRRE
-259 MFNGFVDADNVKF
+259 LIDFFVDADNVKF
-272 LPTLYQGTDHSQ
+272 LPALYQGTDHTQ
-284 IPILLDKMVAEDKE
+284 IPILLDKMVTEDKE

-328 VVSIEEGEGKYVGML
+328 IVSVEEGEGKYVGML
-343 GKVNV
+343 GKANV

-353 VVGVG
+353 IVGVG

-372 KDYLVN
+372 KEYLVN

-409 DKTKPNY
+409 DKTEPNY
-416 EQFVNN
+416 E

>member
-1 MNLQH
+1 MNLKH
-6 IYNLCTQLQSITS
+6 IYNLCTQLQSISS

-24 QFLLDNRCDEFDEF
+24 QFLIDNRCDEFDAF
-38 LKWLLDPQIV
+38 LKWLLNPQIV
-48 TGIDRKKLKKKV
+48 TGIDKKRLKKKV
-60 DVSCFASFDYLD
+60 KEQTGFDYVVFDYVMNHLTTNNSGKD
-72 QALYYLQSNNTGRDV
+72 IDIAL
-87 DVYACQ
+87 CQ
-93 RYISSNPDYA
+93 QCIESNPDYA

-137 QQAYPIEKYPLKPNE
+137 QQSYPIEKYPLKPNE

-159 CNGVRATY
+159 CNGVRATF

-180 KGLDHILATL
+180 KGVDHIVNALSY
-190 DAYPELVFDGELML
+190 YPDYMSFVFDGELML
-204 KDKTGLTDNEAFRKA
+204 KDKTGLSDNEAFRKA
-219 TGIINSDEDK
+219 TGIINSDGDK
-229 SEICM
+229 SEICL
-234 TVFDII
+234 TVFDVVS
-240 PLADFESSSPK
+240 LEDFENKYPK
-251 VKYSKRRE
+251 TKYSRRRE
-259 MFNGFVDADNVKF
+259 IMQSLEDTEDVKF
-272 LPTLYQGTDHSQ
+272 LPVLYQGTDHSQ
-284 IPILLDKMVAEDKE
+284 IDILLNKMVAEDKE

-328 VVSIEEGEGKYVGML
+328 VVSVEEGEGKYVDML

-348 EFNGN
+348 DFNGN
-353 VVGVG
+353 IVGVG

-372 KDYLVN
+372 RDYLIN

-399 QFPVFVCEKF
+399 QFPVFICEKF
-409 DKTKPNY
+409 DKTEPNV
-416 EQFVNN
+416 E